1 MDGGDDVE
9 SLFEGMELFTPLSQL
24 PDSSDNAPAVL
35 PPSKAAEATLI
46 TAPPAEVSS
55 ESMSEALDENLF
67 SDLTIVSP
75 VQHVPDAVT
84 HPSPLSSS
92 SSSAMNYGRQV
103 SRRKKRAA
111 GLRIGYGRHEIN
123 EDEDDSVSLQ
133 SADSVSQL
141 SDSLSQLS
149 DSVNQ
154 VSDSVDQVSNS
165 VDQLSDSVV
174 DQSAVGSSGR
184 LELVKAQI
192 EGKLNRARYLAGSVT
207 AARKNAI
214 RKRRQASENLRSSST
229 THDELEKQ
237 LEEAIEAEDFD
248 AAERIS
254 ESLAAAERD
263 KLALMTL
270 LRQAESDCDAIESKM
285 EEVLLSQIAAEEE
298 SASLLR
304 GSCTEAENDA
314 ESILENAEAFCLE
327 EMGKWHSCSEDVE
340 VRKVELDIESV
351 IVDNVRLSLN
361 DSLEGSVEQ
370 EMKEKEMLS
379 KKKEQLS
386 DELQELLALVKVK
399 EKEIYEND
407 FQIKEVEERISNVVF
422 GYKELQASMDKML
435 DDVQTGLS
443 QIDMETEA
451 LSRKKIEVDEFVASE
466 KERGATLRE
475 LVSVSAD
482 EACQYEEVVTLRK
495 TLMAYVSKTREERA
509 KLVNVEEKLSEEV
522 HKVQEEL
529 SSTRELL
536 KEGSSRKSIIQ
547 QNITSFMDK
556 IMFIEKRMP
565 ELEAEKKV
573 AAATRNFKEA
583 GRIAAELKSL
593 NLEKEKIQM
602 ETGKANTELE
612 KAEQEIEETI
622 KKLQELEKLIFSQE
636 KELALSRFQR
646 LRIESGTAKAE
657 RSAALE
663 LSDLEEANLL
673 LEEAKEAESEAEKLK
688 LTCGLKEE
696 DEEEETKSCEVFV
709 SMELIATLG
718 LKKLQEL
725 ADSVPS

>member
-1 MDGGDDVE
+1 MDGGDYVE
-9 SLFEGMELFTPLSQL
+9 SLFEGMELFTPSQFA
-24 PDSSDNAPAVL
+24 DSSDNSPAIL
-35 PPSKAAEATLI
+35 PPLKAE
-46 TAPPAEVSS
+46 
-55 ESMSEALDENLF
+55 EALDENLF

-75 VQHVPDAVT
+75 AQHVPDAVT

-92 SSSAMNYGRQV
+92 SSSVMNYGRQV
-103 SRRKKRAA
+103 SASRRKKRAA
-111 GLRIGYGRHEIN
+111 GLRIGYGRHEIH
-123 EDEDDSVSLQ
+123 EDEDDTVSQQ
-133 SADSVSQL
+133 STDSVSQL
-141 SDSLSQLS
+141 SDSISQQS

-154 VSDSVDQVSNS
+154 APDSITQVSDSSTQVSDSVVHQPSES
-165 VDQLSDSVV
+165 
-174 DQSAVGSSGR
+174 SAVGSSGR
-184 LELVKAQI
+184 LELVKDQI
-192 EGKLNRARYLAGSVT
+192 EGKLNRARDLAGSVT

-214 RKRRQASENLRSSST
+214 RKRRQASENLRSAST

-263 KLALMTL
+263 RLALMTL

-304 GSCTEAENDA
+304 QFCTDAENDA
-314 ESILENAEAFCLE
+314 ASILENAEAFCLE

-379 KKKEQLS
+379 KKKEHLS
-386 DELQELLALVKVK
+386 DELQELLALVKAK
-399 EKEIYEND
+399 EKEIDEND
-407 FQIKEVEERISNVVF
+407 FQIKVVEERINNVVF

-435 DDVQTGLS
+435 DDVQAGLS

-451 LSRKKIEVDEFVASE
+451 LSKKKIDVDEFVASE
-466 KERGATLRE
+466 KERGAKLRE

-482 EACQYEEVVTLRK
+482 EACEYEEVIKLRK
-495 TLMAYVSKTREERA
+495 TLMSYVSKTREERA
-509 KLVNVEEKLSEEV
+509 KLVNIEEKLSEEV
-522 HKVQEEL
+522 QKLQEEL
-529 SSTRELL
+529 SSTRESV

-573 AAATRNFKEA
+573 AASTRNFKEA

-612 KAEQEIEETI
+612 KAEHEIEETI
-622 KKLQELEKLIFSQE
+622 KRLQELEKLIFSKE
-636 KELALSRFQR
+636 KELAISRFQR

-673 LEEAKEAESEAEKLK
+673 LEEAKEAESEAEQLK

-696 DEEEETKSCEVFV
+696 DEEEEEAKSCEGFV

-725 ADSVPS
+725 AEAVPS